1 MKRLLLLVTAILVV
15 ATLTAF
21 GSGQSEAAE
30 PEEDLITVAVV
41 MPSPLGDR
49 SFVDSAALGVERAN
63 AELPVQADIIET
75 QGVQEHETAMQAA
88 INRGYDLIL
97 GVGLDEQM
105 MITLAEEN
113 PDQMFGSPSE
123 LFAESLPDNL
133 ASILINVH
141 KSSFL
146 AGLAVGTMTQTDIV
160 GAVGGGDA
168 PGINQFFYGFKQG
181 VLEVNPDAEVLV
193 NYLGFDFSNPTLGK
207 ESALALYDEGA
218 DIIFPI
224 AGLSG
229 EGVLAAAA
237 ERDLYA
243 LGVDLVQDNIYPGH
257 IITSVIKRVDTS
269 TYMLIEEYVNGTYSG
284 GFRTLDL
291 EDGATGISWDVG
303 ATDFEDNGPPEMVAM
318 LPEIEALI
326 ADYRERILAGE
337 FEVYNALTDELWPS
351 LQ

>member
-1 MKRLLLLVTAILVV
+1 MNRLLLLATTILLV
-15 ATLTAF
+15 AGISLF
-21 GSGQSEAAE
+21 GSGQNEAE
-30 PEEDLITVAVV
+30 SDDDRVTVAVV

-49 SFVDSAALGVERAN
+49 SFVDSAAQGVERAN

-105 MITLAEEN
+105 MITLAQEN

-123 LFAESLPDNL
+123 LFAEELPDNL

-146 AGLAVGTMTQTDIV
+146 AGIAVGMLTETDVV

-168 PGINQFFYGFKQG
+168 PGINQFYYGFKQG

-237 ERDLYA
+237 EQDLYA
-243 LGVDLVQDNIYPGH
+243 LGVDLVQDHLYPGH
-257 IITSVIKRVDTS
+257 IIVSVIKRVDTS

-284 GFRTLDL
+284 GFRYLDL
-291 EDGATGISWDVG
+291 EDGATGLSWDVG
-303 ATDFEDNGPPEMVAM
+303 ATDFEDNGPEEMVSK
-318 LPEIEALI
+318 LPEVKETV
-326 ADYRERILAGE
+326 ADYREQILAGD

-351 LQ
+351 LE